1 LKRERT
7 DWREKAKQSAARE
20 AVKHV
25 ESGFILGLGSGSTVA
40 YAAKEIGR
48 RIRREKL
55 KVWAVPTSYQAFFLA
70 IENKIPLTSLHEHP
84 EIDLTIDG
92 ADQIDKQL
100 NMIKGRGGALTRE
113 KILASASKK
122 VIIVADETKLTE
134 KLGMNCPVPIEVLPF
149 ALPYVAN
156 KIKELGGKPV
166 LRRARN
172 KVGPVVTDNGNF
184 ITDTDFGIIDEPEKL
199 QTKLKEIPGVV
210 ETGLFINIADIV
222 FVGRKEEVKQL
233 TKVKK

>member
-1 LKRERT
+1 MKRERT